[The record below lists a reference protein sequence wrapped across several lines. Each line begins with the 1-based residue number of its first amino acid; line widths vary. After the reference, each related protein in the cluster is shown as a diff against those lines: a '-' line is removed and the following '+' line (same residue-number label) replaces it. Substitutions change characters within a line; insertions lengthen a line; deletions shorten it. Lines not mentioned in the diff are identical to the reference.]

1 LSKLGIPP
9 RKNSDDG
16 WSSFQ
21 SIPAS
26 QILQA
31 KTGALRGDVSRHNSW
46 QRIDSMGRVIALMD
60 DIFFQMKVAE
70 TAKHLG
76 LEFKVA
82 TNVDALMGL
91 LEPAPQ
97 LVIVDLNA
105 RSKPVEAIAKVRGAA
120 KNVRVVAFLSHVQ
133 RELAEQARAAGCEE
147 VMPRSSFTQNL
158 AEILS
163 PAKA

>member
-1 LSKLGIPP
+1 
-9 RKNSDDG
+9 
-16 WSSFQ
+16 
-21 SIPAS
+21 
-26 QILQA
+26 
-31 KTGALRGDVSRHNSW
+31 
-46 QRIDSMGRVIALMD
+46 MGRVVALMD

-76 LEFKVA
+76 IEFKVA
-82 TNVDALMGL
+82 TNTDALLGL
-91 LEPAPQ
+91 LEPRPQ

-105 RSKPVEAIAKVRGAA
+105 RNQPIDAIVKLRAASKGI
-120 KNVRVVAFLSHVQ
+120 RVVAFLSHVQ
-133 RELAEQARAAGCEE
+133 RELAEQARNAGCDE

>member
-1 LSKLGIPP
+1 
-9 RKNSDDG
+9 
-16 WSSFQ
+16 
-21 SIPAS
+21 
-26 QILQA
+26 
-31 KTGALRGDVSRHNSW
+31 
-46 QRIDSMGRVIALMD
+46 MGRVVALMD

-76 LEFKVA
+76 IEFKVA
-82 TNVDALMGL
+82 TNTDALLSL
-91 LEPAPQ
+91 LEPRPQ

-105 RSKPVEAIAKVRGAA
+105 RNQPIDAIVKLRAASKDI
-120 KNVRVVAFLSHVQ
+120 RVVAFLSHVQ
-133 RELAEQARAAGCEE
+133 RELAEQARNAGCDE